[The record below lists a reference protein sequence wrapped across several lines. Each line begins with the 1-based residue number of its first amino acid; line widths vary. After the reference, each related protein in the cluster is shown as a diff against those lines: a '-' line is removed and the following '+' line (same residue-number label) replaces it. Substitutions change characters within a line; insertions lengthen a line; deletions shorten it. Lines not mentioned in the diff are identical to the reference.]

1 MKRNSPALKSHS
13 LNSLQTC
20 STMGSSNLR
29 PYSPA
34 MRSAASSH
42 SHKIAM
48 TDSETPPAP
57 APSLTLLPA
66 ALHFPIEPHPDSDQ
80 HRQNDKHRTA
90 KELRSILPSSSSRK
104 SLSRSPNLAPR
115 PGPSSSSRSLYIY
128 PRSSSIRSSPFLRS
142 RQPRLSDASTV
153 PDDGWEREAWRY
165 RLKRQTPHWYDGIF
179 RFWGRQISVVVDQG
193 QQRDHLGRREFSLTY
208 PTLNKYLLGSKR

>member
-1 MKRNSPALKSHS
+1 
-13 LNSLQTC
+13 
-20 STMGSSNLR
+20 
-29 PYSPA
+29 
-34 MRSAASSH
+34 
-42 SHKIAM
+42 M

-90 KELRSILPSSSSRK
+90 KELKSILPSSSSRK
-104 SLSRSPNLAPR
+104 SSSHSPNLAPR

-142 RQPRLSDASTV
+142 RQPRLSDISTV
-153 PDDGWEREAWRY
+153 PDDDWEREAWRY

-208 PTLNKYLLGSKR
+208 PALNKHLLGRNDLGRHVAEGGYAFTYRKLVPCISILSLIL

>member
-1 MKRNSPALKSHS
+1 
-13 LNSLQTC
+13 
-20 STMGSSNLR
+20 
-29 PYSPA
+29 
-34 MRSAASSH
+34 
-42 SHKIAM
+42 M
-48 TDSETPPAP
+48 TSEPPPAA

-90 KELRSILPSSSSRK
+90 KELKSILPSSLSRK
-104 SLSRSPNLAPR
+104 GSSCSPNLAPR
-115 PGPSSSSRSLYIY
+115 PGPSSSSRPSYIY
-128 PRSSSIRSSPFLRS
+128 PPSGSIRSSLFLRS
-142 RQPRLSDASTV
+142 RQPRLSDISTV
-153 PDDGWEREAWRY
+153 PDDDWEREAWRY

-208 PTLNKYLLGSKR
+208 PTLNKYLLGSKK